1 MRTPLTLSRRP
12 PRTRWAALPAA
23 LLTMALTTAPAL
35 AAGEAQVLPPRLPE
49 TGITVAPG
57 APSLPR
63 DVTGTSWVVA
73 DLDTGQVLA
82 ARDPHRKMLP
92 ASTLK
97 VLTALALI
105 PRIERTSTIVPT
117 FADVNVEGSRVGLVE
132 GVRYPAYHLFRGLL
146 MTSGN
151 DAANALASA
160 AGGPELTAQS
170 MNEEAAR
177 IGAVD
182 THAVNPSGLDAPGQ
196 LTTAYDL
203 ALISRAAMQL
213 PDFRTYV
220 ATKRSTILGR
230 MGKPLRVTSH
240 DKLLFNYDGA
250 IGIKNGYTAKAGATF
265 IGAATRDGHTLLV
278 TVLHAT
284 PRVWPEVARL
294 LDWGFAAT
302 AAGVEPV
309 GRLIDPAGGPE
320 ALSPAGAPPATTTRA
335 AMTGGVSTLP
345 LSIVALTA
353 GGTVVAVRRRR
364 RPLG

>member
-1 MRTPLTLSRRP
+1 MRMPLRP
-12 PRTRWAALPAA
+12 PGRALRARWAALPAA
-23 LLTMALTTAPAL
+23 LLAVALTTAPAL
-35 AAGEAQVLPPRLPE
+35 AAGETNPQQLPGS
-49 TGITVAPG
+49 GITVAPG
-57 APSLPR
+57 APALPR

-73 DLDTGQVLA
+73 DLDTGEVLA
-82 ARDPHRKMLP
+82 ARDAHRKLLP

-132 GVRYPAYHLFRGLL
+132 GIRYPAYHLFRGLL

-151 DAANALASA
+151 DAANALATA

-177 IGAVD
+177 VGAVD

-203 ALISRAAMQL
+203 ALIARAAMQL

-220 ATKRSTILGR
+220 GTKRSTILGR

-250 IGIKNGYTAKAGATF
+250 IGIKNGYTANAGATF
-265 IGAATRDGHTLLV
+265 VGAATRDGHTLLV

-284 PRVWPEVARL
+284 PRVWPEVAHL

-302 AAGVEPV
+302 AAGAEPV
-309 GRLIDPAGGPE
+309 GRLVDPAGAPE
-320 ALSPAGAPPATTTRA
+320 ALSPAGSPTTATTRA
-335 AMTGGVSTLP
+335 ALTEGVSTLP
-345 LSIVALTA
+345 LSVVALTA
-353 GGTVVAVRRRR
+353 GGTVLAVRRRR
-364 RPLG
+364 RPLL